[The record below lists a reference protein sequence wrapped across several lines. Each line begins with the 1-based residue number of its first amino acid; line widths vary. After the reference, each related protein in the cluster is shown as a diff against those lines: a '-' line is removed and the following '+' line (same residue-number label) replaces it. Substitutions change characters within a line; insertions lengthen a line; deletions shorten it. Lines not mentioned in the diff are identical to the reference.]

1 MEGRYARGEVFSHE
15 FLPNLVTLYQ
25 VKQKRL
31 KIEVFERIGVAIFT
45 HRHTCINKP
54 CWESVDITIFL
65 YCLKLT
71 VQLFQRHR
79 QYFVCV
85 FVYFLCNIIRNKGET
100 EKEKLCYRNI
110 DVYKYFGIK
119 IDILVKIDIAYL
131 EKGFQLH
138 QSLHRSC
145 QP

>member
-1 MEGRYARGEVFSHE
+1 MEGRYVRGEIFSHE

-31 KIEVFERIGVAIFT
+31 KIEVFERIGAAIFT

-54 CWESVDITIFL
+54 CWQSGEITILL

-85 FVYFLCNIIRNKGET
+85 FVYFLCNIIRTKGKT

-119 IDILVKIDIAYL
+119 IDILVKIDTAYL
-131 EKGFQLH
+131 EKVFYFH
-138 QSLHRSC
+138 QSLDRSC

>member
-31 KIEVFERIGVAIFT
+31 KIEVFERIGAAIFT

-54 CWESVDITIFL
+54 CWQSGEITILL

-85 FVYFLCNIIRNKGET
+85 FVYFLCNIIRTKGKT

-119 IDILVKIDIAYL
+119 IDILVKIDTAYL
-131 EKGFQLH
+131 EKVFYFH
-138 QSLHRSC
+138 QSLDRSC